1 MEEDSAI
8 PIGVISQIERPGE
21 FIERSAGN
29 SRLCESVAETV
40 AEPVAEPV
48 AEGLAMGPGLLVSR
62 ASSQEK
68 ELEAS

>member
-29 SRLCESVAETV
+29 SRLCESVAE
-40 AEPVAEPV
+40 PVAEPV

>member
-29 SRLCESVAETV
+29 SRLCESVAE
-40 AEPVAEPV
+40 PV

>member
-29 SRLCESVAETV
+29 SRLCESVAESV
-40 AEPVAEPV
+40 AEPVAK
-48 AEGLAMGPGLLVSR
+48 GLAMGPGLLVSR